1 MASLRQLNKPAAAQT
16 RKLDVSAALIE
27 KAASRSL
34 QRNEIRTIG
43 FMIKT
48 HRERI
53 ECVVTHFT

>member
-1 MASLRQLNKPAAAQT
+1 MRASLVET
-16 RKLDVSAALIE
+16 
-27 KAASRSL
+27 AASRSL